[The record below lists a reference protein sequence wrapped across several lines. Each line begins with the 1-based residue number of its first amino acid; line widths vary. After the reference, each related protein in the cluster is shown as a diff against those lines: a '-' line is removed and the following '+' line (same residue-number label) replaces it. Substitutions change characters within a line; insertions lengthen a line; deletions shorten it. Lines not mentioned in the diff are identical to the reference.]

1 MEPARQLWPSGS
13 ITNSTGTLHS
23 MNVIKVKDCIA
34 HMESIGFSFVGQI
47 GFWYHFRRGD
57 WTPSFGLGELRH
69 AVKFGF

>member
-1 MEPARQLWPSGS
+1 
-13 ITNSTGTLHS
+13 